1 MGGAGGRGRL
11 SAETLSSFS
20 DTEQTCS
27 DLLARQVQLV
37 QLHSCQIEFLSSCA
51 QVHIERF
58 MGAYKELSLSLE
70 KTGSVDEKVMVLK
83 LALLSCQLYSN
94 VLFPLNFGSKS

>member
-1 MGGAGGRGRL
+1 
-11 SAETLSSFS
+11 
-20 DTEQTCS
+20 
-27 DLLARQVQLV
+27 
-37 QLHSCQIEFLSSCA
+37 
-51 QVHIERF
+51 